1 MMVADILLIALG
13 FLALIIG
20 LIGSVLPLPGPPL
33 SLLGLF
39 LIHWSS
45 KAEFDGG
52 LLWTLAILTLVVT
65 ILDYLVPMWGV
76 KRFGGS
82 KAAMWGSTIGLLV
95 GLFGGPFGIFI
106 GAFVGGLVGELM
118 VGKDTGTATRAAIG
132 SFVGFLF
139 GVLLKVVLCVVMIW
153 YAIAALVS

>member
-1 MMVADILLIALG
+1 MIADILLISFG
-13 FLALIIG
+13 SLALIIG

-33 SLLGLF
+33 SLLGLL

-45 KAEFDGG
+45 KADFDGG
-52 LLWTLAILTLVVT
+52 LLWTLAILTLIVT
-65 ILDYLVPMWGV
+65 VLDYLVPMWGV

-82 KAAMWGSTIGLLV
+82 RAGMWGSTIGLLV

-118 VGKDTGTATRAAIG
+118 VGKDTSTATRAAFG
-132 SFVGFLF
+132 SFIGFLF
-139 GVLLKVVLCVVMIW
+139 GVLLKVILCVVMIW
-153 YAIAALVS
+153 YAVMSLV